1 MDLKLCIG
9 VDITRGMRYLHE
21 LATRPV
27 IHRDL
32 NSHNILLHSTGRAV
46 IADFGESR
54 FVAQHEADNMTKQPG
69 NLRWMAPE
77 VFTQSCRYDQ
87 KVDVFSFALVVWE
100 IHTAELPFS
109 HLKPAAAAAEMA
121 YKRSRPSLPAE
132 PTSQF
137 PEHIIKMLNSA
148 WHPNPN
154 LRPEFAQI
162 LPELEKHIIPDES
175 RNFTVGDCQESDE
188 ILSETELEDDFELTC
203 DQLKTVTKL
212 KNQWEQLSIGDSA
225 GISNILMN
233 NHAPPG
239 SQKPNN
245 TRKTIETLRQRLDNH
260 GYVSQA
266 ARAVTAA
273 KNATK
278 LRDSYVLARSANIA
292 QRQSAFKEN
301 EVCVPG
307 NFTTNLPS
315 KSEKKKESKSVELDN
330 FSLEIIEESHAN
342 EKDTSIKET
351 SESESEKV

>member
-1 MDLKLCIG
+1 MAKN
-9 VDITRGMRYLHE
+9 R
-21 LATRPV
+21 
-27 IHRDL
+27 
-32 NSHNILLHSTGRAV
+32 ILV
-46 IADFGESR
+46 
-54 FVAQHEADNMTKQPG
+54 
-69 NLRWMAPE
+69 
-77 VFTQSCRYDQ
+77 
-87 KVDVFSFALVVWE
+87 
-100 IHTAELPFS
+100 
-109 HLKPAAAAAEMA
+109 
-121 YKRSRPSLPAE
+121 
-132 PTSQF
+132 
-137 PEHIIKMLNSA
+137 
-148 WHPNPN
+148 
-154 LRPEFAQI
+154 
-162 LPELEKHIIPDES
+162 
-175 RNFTVGDCQESDE
+175 
-188 ILSETELEDDFELTC
+188 
-203 DQLKTVTKL
+203 
-212 KNQWEQLSIGDSA
+212 KNQIFDKKSNFAYNNL